1 VSSLSHLFAPME
13 VGGMTV
19 KNRIVMAPMERN
31 YANRDGTVSDRTVA
45 HYEARARGGVGWI
58 DVEATYIDALGKGR
72 RYQMGIDS
80 DECIPGLR
88 RLVDAAHAHGAK
100 IGIELQ
106 HSGRCTSRAISGS
119 QPVAP
124 SAVPEPV
131 AGGDMPRE
139 LTLAEIEELVRL
151 HGDAARRAAEAGF
164 DAIELHSAHGYLPF
178 AFLSPITNLRTD
190 GYGGS
195 FENRVRF
202 SIEAVEA
209 FRASVPDTMT
219 IGCRFTADEF
229 QPGGIALD
237 DAVQYA
243 LALESAGVQ
252 YLSISAG
259 VYASWYN
266 TIPGMDYE
274 PGWLLSHTAAIK
286 DAVSIPVIGVSRF
299 TDPRDADRAIAED
312 KADLIAFGRQFLTDP
327 DFPRKAQEGRL
338 EEIVSCIGVN
348 SGCITRMA
356 AQRDVT
362 CVVNPATGREREFEI
377 EPAAVK
383 KKVVV
388 VGGGPAGMEAA
399 RVAAERGHEVS
410 LFERAAE
417 LGGQARLAGLVPHRS
432 GWTKL
437 VREGAGRLERA
448 GVDVRLGRE
457 VTPEDLRSA
466 GADTIIVATGSE
478 FVRPLIPGANGEM
491 LDAASLLDGAE
502 PAGDHVVVAGDG
514 AIGLGVA
521 EWLAQRGKRV
531 SVVVPHEAV
540 EDPDGQ
546 TGLVDRLV
554 KAGVDFHLDGQVHG
568 LRPGSVVVA
577 RSGAI
582 GSLDEQEV
590 PGADAVVLAGDRR
603 PLSGL
608 AWLAREEKL
617 AAEVYTIGDCDRPR
631 TALEAIAEGAVV
643 GRAI

>member
-1 VSSLSHLFAPME
+1 MSGFTHLFEPME
-13 VGGMTV
+13 IGAMAV

-72 RYQMGIDS
+72 RYQLGIDR
-80 DECIPGLR
+80 DECVPGLR

-139 LTLAEIEELVRL
+139 LTLPEIEQLVRD

-190 GYGGS
+190 RYGGS

-209 FRASVPDTMT
+209 FRANVPDTMT

-229 QPGGIALD
+229 QPGGVALE

-243 LALESAGVQ
+243 LALEAAGVQ

-259 VYASWYN
+259 VYASWYR

-327 DFPRKAQEGRL
+327 EFPRKAQEGKL

-348 SGCITRMA
+348 TGCITRMA

-377 EPAAVK
+377 EPAAVR

-399 RVAAERGHEVS
+399 RVAAERGHDVS
-410 LFERAAE
+410 LFEREQE
-417 LGGQARLAGLVPHRS
+417 LGGQARLAGQVPHRS

-437 VREGAGRLERA
+437 VREGRGRLERA
-448 GVDVRLGRE
+448 GVDIQLGRE
-457 VTPEDLRSA
+457 LGPDDLRSL
-466 GADTIIVATGSE
+466 GADAVIVATGSE
-478 FVRPLIPGANGEM
+478 FVRPMIPGADGEVI
-491 LDAASLLDGAE
+491 DAAALLGGAE
-502 PAGDHVVVAGDG
+502 AAADHVVVAGDG

-531 SVVVPHEAV
+531 SVVVAHEEV

-546 TGLVDRLV
+546 TGIVDRLV
-554 KAGVDFHLDGQVHG
+554 TSGVDFILDRQVHEV
-568 LRPGSVVVA
+568 RPGSVVIA

-582 GSLDEQEV
+582 GSLDHREID
-590 PGADAVVLAGDRR
+590 GAGAVVLAGDRR
-603 PLSGL
+603 PLGGL
-608 AWLAREEKL
+608 AWLARVESI
-617 AAEVYTIGDCDRPR
+617 APEVYAIGDCDRPR
-631 TALEAIAEGAVV
+631 GALEAIAEGAVV
-643 GRAI
+643 GRKV